1 MGFSSFGVW
10 ALEKGEWQSVWE
22 RITHPI
28 TLVVCCAISLIA
40 TVSGPFDTIHTMT
53 TGTRLVFWVSVS
65 FGTTLAAYTARTLT
79 ATQVSKDRPV
89 LFETCAIG
97 LMVLFST
104 PLVMGLSFLLGNP
117 QCGGVIACIDEFAFY
132 VTLISTAVFLV
143 RRVIPGFEE
152 LVFFARDES
161 GGLQLIAPSPIDP
174 DQPAAP
180 ARPRLYRRLP
190 RGTKG
195 DILHL
200 TANGHFVDVTLTTG
214 SAQLRMRFADAV
226 NEMDGVTGYCSHRSH
241 WVARSAVAGHD
252 RVDGKLVLV
261 LVNGME
267 VPVSRTYRPGLED
280 AGLLPGARA
289 SA

>member
-65 FGTTLAAYTARTLT
+65 FGTTLAAYAARTLT
-79 ATQVSKDRPV
+79 AMQVSKDRPV
-89 LFETCAIG
+89 LFEACAIG

-104 PLVMGLSFLLGNP
+104 PLVMGLSFLLGDP
-117 QCGGVIACIDEFAFY
+117 KCGAVMACIDDFAFY
-132 VTLISTAVFLV
+132 VTLISTAIFLV
-143 RRVIPGFEE
+143 RRMIPGFEE
-152 LVFFARDES
+152 LIFFAKDES
-161 GGLQLIAPSPIDP
+161 GGLQLIAPSPIDLE
-174 DQPAAP
+174 PAVP
-180 ARPRLYRRLP
+180 PGPPRLYRRLP
-190 RGTKG
+190 DGTRGE
-195 DILHL
+195 ILHL
-200 TANGHFVDVTLTTG
+200 TANGHFVDVTLSTG
-214 SAQLRMRFADAV
+214 VEQIRMRFADAV
-226 NEMDGVTGYCSHRSH
+226 DEMDSVEGYCSHRSH
-241 WVARSAVAGHD
+241 WVARAAVCGHG
-252 RVDGKLVLV
+252 RVDGKPVLV

-267 VPVSRTYRPGLED
+267 VPVSRTYRSGLED
-280 AGLLPGARA
+280 AGLLPISRA